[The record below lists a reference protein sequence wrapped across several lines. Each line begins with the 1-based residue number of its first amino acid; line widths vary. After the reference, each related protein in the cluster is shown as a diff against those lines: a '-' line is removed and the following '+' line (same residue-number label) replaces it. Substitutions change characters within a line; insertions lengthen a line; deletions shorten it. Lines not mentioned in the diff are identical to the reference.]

1 MRSCPGL
8 TPRVFGG
15 GRVIELKRFLSLC
28 FIGLLNVF
36 FFWIAFF
43 LLSNAYYVLG
53 AFFLG
58 LVLLI
63 DFFIFNPKG
72 YPYRYVAPALVL
84 LTILVIYP
92 IYFTVKTAFT
102 NYGTG
107 HYMSKEEAIERLL
120 YDPVYTYQ
128 IEDEAVEYKV
138 FLAYDGLTPIYDD
151 FLLLFKINGEI
162 FIAEKPVPVKKKG
175 REVLLSEAQLSA
187 VESTD
192 YQLVPRSE
200 ELSEIRM
207 ITSGEKTYR
216 AFYSPREEFL
226 RLNAPVFKSRI
237 AQFYLQKADFVHPSG
252 NKYAL
257 RIDRTGEWSFLRI
270 ERLYRLDLIQIM
282 ENDRPK
288 TKLVVVN
295 NRTNRPLI
303 EREGSFYDVNE
314 KGEEIY
320 LIGYIDF
327 VGWKNFV
334 RVLRDPR
341 IAGPFLKIFAWTFL
355 WALLSVVLS
364 LAVGLPFA
372 LVLNDP
378 KLKGRNI
385 YRTLLIVPWA
395 IPVFISALVWRNGL
409 LNESYGVIN
418 KFLLPALGLPAI
430 KWMNDPFWA
439 RVGVLLVNIW
449 LTYPYMMTISLGAL
463 QGIPY
468 ELYEAA
474 MIDGAGKI
482 KRFWNITFPLLMT
495 VIAPLLVS
503 SFAFSFNNFT
513 IIYLITGGGPP
524 IPGSTTPTGYTD
536 ILISYVYKLAFQAG
550 TGQDF
555 GLAAAISILIFFLV
569 GGISYV
575 NFRFSGVFEEV
586 GR

>member
-1 MRSCPGL
+1 MEGDH
-8 TPRVFGG
+8 
-15 GRVIELKRFLSLC
+15 VIKKLLSFF

-43 LLSNAYYVLG
+43 LFNNAYYVLG
-53 AFFLG
+53 ALF
-58 LVLLI
+58 LVLVFLI

-84 LTILVIYP
+84 LTVLVIYP

-120 YDPVYTYQ
+120 YDPVYTYE
-128 IEDEAVEYKV
+128 IENESVEYKV
-138 FLAYDGLTPIYDD
+138 FVAYDGLTPIYDD
-151 FLLLFKINGEI
+151 FLILFKIEGNL
-162 FIAEKPVPVKKKG
+162 FLAEKPIPVRKKG
-175 REVLLSEAQLSA
+175 KDVLLSESLL
-187 VESTD
+187 VPIESST
-192 YQLVPRSE
+192 YQLVPWSE
-200 ELSEIRM
+200 ELTEIRM
-207 ITSGEKTYR
+207 ITSEEKTYR
-216 AFYSPREEFL
+216 AFYSPKEEFL
-226 RLNAPVFKSRI
+226 RLNGSMFKSRI
-237 AQFYLQKADFVHPSG
+237 AQFHLQRSDFVHPNG

-257 RIDRTGEWSFLRI
+257 RIDRTGEWNFLRI
-270 ERLYRLDLIQIM
+270 ERLYRLDLVQTL
-282 ENDRPK
+282 ENDKPR
-288 TKLVVVN
+288 TRLVVVN
-295 NRTNRPLI
+295 NRTNKPLI

-314 KGEEIY
+314 KNEEVY
-320 LIGYIDF
+320 LIGYIDS
-327 VGWKNFV
+327 VGWKNFL
-334 RVLRDPR
+334 RILRDPR
-341 IAGPFLKIFAWTFL
+341 ISGPFFKIFAWTFF
-355 WALLSVVLS
+355 WALFSVVFS

-385 YRTLLIVPWA
+385 YRTLLIIPWA

-418 KFLLPALGLPAI
+418 KFLLPALKLPAI
-430 KWMNDPFWA
+430 RWMNDPFWA
-439 RVGVLLVNIW
+439 RVGVLLVNVW

-474 MIDGAGKI
+474 MIDGAGKFR
-482 KRFWNITFPLLMT
+482 RFTGITFPLLMT

-513 IIYLITGGGPP
+513 IIYLITAGGPP

-569 GGISYV
+569 GGISYI

>member
-1 MRSCPGL
+1 LEGDH
-8 TPRVFGG
+8 
-15 GRVIELKRFLSLC
+15 VIKKLLSFF

-36 FFWIAFF
+36 FFWIALF
-43 LLSNAYYVLG
+43 LFNNAYYVLG
-53 AFFLG
+53 ALF
-58 LVLLI
+58 LVLVFLI

-84 LTILVIYP
+84 LTVLVIYP

-120 YDPVYTYQ
+120 YDPVYTYE
-128 IEDEAVEYKV
+128 IENESVEYKV
-138 FLAYDGLTPIYDD
+138 FVAYDGLTPIYDD
-151 FLLLFKINGEI
+151 FLILFKIEGNL
-162 FIAEKPVPVKKKG
+162 FLAEKPIPVRKKG
-175 REVLLSEAQLSA
+175 KDVLLSESLL
-187 VESTD
+187 VPIESST
-192 YQLVPRSE
+192 YQLVPWSE
-200 ELSEIRM
+200 ELTEIRM
-207 ITSGEKTYR
+207 ITSEEKTYR
-216 AFYSPREEFL
+216 AFYSPKEEFL
-226 RLNAPVFKSRI
+226 RLNGSMFKSRI
-237 AQFYLQKADFVHPSG
+237 AQFHLQRSDFVHPNG

-257 RIDRTGEWSFLRI
+257 RIDRTGEWNFLRI
-270 ERLYRLDLIQIM
+270 ERLYRLDLVQTL
-282 ENDRPK
+282 ENDKPR
-288 TKLVVVN
+288 TRLVVVN
-295 NRTNRPLI
+295 NRTNKPLI

-314 KGEEIY
+314 KNEEVY

-327 VGWKNFV
+327 VGWKNFL
-334 RVLRDPR
+334 RILRDPR
-341 IAGPFLKIFAWTFL
+341 ISGPFFKIFAWTFF
-355 WALLSVVLS
+355 WALFSVVFS

-385 YRTLLIVPWA
+385 YRTLLIIPWA

-418 KFLLPALGLPAI
+418 KFLLPALKLPAI
-430 KWMNDPFWA
+430 RWMNDPFWA
-439 RVGVLLVNIW
+439 RVGVLLVNVW

-474 MIDGAGKI
+474 MIDGAGKFR
-482 KRFWNITFPLLMT
+482 RFTGITFPLLMT

-513 IIYLITGGGPP
+513 IIYLITAGGPP

-569 GGISYV
+569 GGISYI

>member
-1 MRSCPGL
+1 MHGFGKLLGL
-8 TPRVFGG
+8 FFV
-15 GRVIELKRFLSLC
+15 
-28 FIGLLNVF
+28 GLLNVF

-43 LLSNAYYVLG
+43 LFGNAYYALGTLFIVL
-53 AFFLG
+53 
-58 LVLLI
+58 VMLI
-63 DFFIFNPKG
+63 DFFIFNPRG

-84 LTILVIYP
+84 LTVLVIYP
-92 IYFTVKTAFT
+92 IYFTIKTAFT

-128 IEDEAVEYKV
+128 VENDSVEYKV
-138 FLAYDGLTPIYDD
+138 FVAYDGFTASHDD
-151 FLLLFKINGEI
+151 FLILFKIDGEL
-162 FIAEKPVPVKKKG
+162 FVGEKPSPVKRKG
-175 REVLLSEAQLSA
+175 KDVLLSEAQLTLVKGSA
-187 VESTD
+187 
-192 YQLVPRSE
+192 YQLVPQSN
-200 ELSEIRM
+200 ELAQIRM
-207 ITSGEKTYR
+207 ILLGEKTYK

-226 RLNAPVFKSRI
+226 KVNEPTFKSRI
-237 AQFYLQKADFVHPSG
+237 GQIHLHRSDYVHPSG

-257 RIDRTGEWSFLRI
+257 RMDRTGEWSFVRI
-270 ERLYRLDLIQIM
+270 ERLYRLDLLQTA
-282 ENDRPK
+282 EDGKPK
-288 TKLVVVN
+288 TKVVVVN

-303 EREGSFYDVNE
+303 EKEGSFYDVNE
-314 KGEEIY
+314 NGEEVY

-327 VGWKNFV
+327 VGWKNFS
-334 RVLRDPR
+334 RVLKDPR
-341 IAGPFLKIFAWTFL
+341 IAGPFLKIFAWTFV
-355 WALLSVVLS
+355 WAVLSVIVS

-418 KFLLPALGLPAI
+418 KFLLPALGLPALR
-430 KWMNDPFWA
+430 WMNDPFWA
-439 RVGVLLVNIW
+439 RVGVILVNVW

-474 MIDGAGKI
+474 MIDGAGKF

-569 GGISYV
+569 GGISYF

-586 GR
+586 GK

>member
-1 MRSCPGL
+1 MYKLGKL
-8 TPRVFGG
+8 
-15 GRVIELKRFLSLC
+15 LKLS
-28 FIGLLNVF
+28 FVGLLNVF

-43 LLSNAYYVLG
+43 LFNNAYYVLG
-53 AFFLG
+53 TLFMI
-58 LVLLI
+58 LVMLI

-72 YPYRYVAPALVL
+72 YPYRYIAPALVL
-84 LTILVIYP
+84 LTVLVIYP
-92 IYFTVKTAFT
+92 IYFTIKTAFT

-128 IEDEAVEYKV
+128 IEDSSAEYKV
-138 FLAYDGLTPIYDD
+138 FVAYDGLTPIYDD
-151 FLLLFKINGEI
+151 FLILFKIDGQLLI
-162 FIAEKPVPVKKKG
+162 GEKPSPVKRKG
-175 REVLLSEAQLSA
+175 RDVLLSEAQLVLVGGSP
-187 VESTD
+187 
-192 YQLVPRSE
+192 YQLVPQSD
-200 ELSEIRM
+200 ELEQIRM
-207 ITSGEKTYR
+207 VLLEDKTYR
-216 AFYSPREEFL
+216 AFYSPNEEFL
-226 RLNAPVFKSRI
+226 RINAPIFKSRI
-237 AQFYLQKADFVHPSG
+237 GQIHLHKSDYVHPNG
-252 NKYAL
+252 DKYAL
-257 RIDRTGEWSFLRI
+257 RIDRVGEWSFVKI
-270 ERLYRLDLIQIM
+270 ERLYRLDLVQTI

-288 TKLVVVN
+288 VKIAVFN
-295 NRTNRPLI
+295 NRTNKPLV
-303 EREGSFYDVNE
+303 EKEGSFYDVNE
-314 KGEEIY
+314 RGEEIY
-320 LIGYIDF
+320 LIGYIDL
-327 VGWKNFV
+327 VGWKNFL
-334 RVLRDPR
+334 RILRDPR
-341 IAGPFLKIFAWTFL
+341 IAGPFLKIFAWTFV
-355 WALLSVVLS
+355 WAVLSVVVS
-364 LAVGLPFA
+364 LVVGLPFA

-378 KLKGRNI
+378 RLKGKNV
-385 YRTLLIVPWA
+385 YRTLLIIPWA

-418 KFLLPALGLPAI
+418 RFLLPALGLPAI
-430 KWMNDPFWA
+430 RWMNDPFWA
-439 RVGVLLVNIW
+439 RFGVVLVNVW

-474 MIDGAGKI
+474 MIDGAGKV

-575 NFRFSGVFEEV
+575 NFKFSGVFEEV

>member
-1 MRSCPGL
+1 MIKKL
-8 TPRVFGG
+8 
-15 GRVIELKRFLSLC
+15 LSFF

-43 LLSNAYYVLG
+43 LFNNAYYVLG
-53 AFFLG
+53 ALF
-58 LVLLI
+58 LVLVFLI

-84 LTILVIYP
+84 LTVLVIYP

-120 YDPVYTYQ
+120 YDPVYTYE
-128 IEDEAVEYKV
+128 IENESVEYKV
-138 FLAYDGLTPIYDD
+138 FVAYDGLTPIYND
-151 FLLLFKINGEI
+151 FLILFKIEGNL
-162 FIAEKPVPVKKKG
+162 FLAEKPIPVRKKG
-175 REVLLSEAQLSA
+175 KDVLLSESLL
-187 VESTD
+187 VPIESST
-192 YQLVPRSE
+192 YQLVPWSE
-200 ELSEIRM
+200 ELTEIRM
-207 ITSGEKTYR
+207 ITSEEKTYR
-216 AFYSPREEFL
+216 AFYSPKEEFL
-226 RLNAPVFKSRI
+226 RLNGPMFKSRI
-237 AQFYLQKADFVHPSG
+237 AQFHLQRSDFVHPNG

-257 RIDRTGEWSFLRI
+257 RIDRTGEWNFLRI
-270 ERLYRLDLIQIM
+270 ERLYRLDLVQTL
-282 ENDRPK
+282 ENDKPR
-288 TKLVVVN
+288 TRLVVVN
-295 NRTNRPLI
+295 NRTNKPLI

-314 KGEEIY
+314 KNEEVY

-327 VGWKNFV
+327 VGWKNFL
-334 RVLRDPR
+334 RILRDPR
-341 IAGPFLKIFAWTFL
+341 ISGPFFKIFAWTFF
-355 WALLSVVLS
+355 WALFSVVFS

-385 YRTLLIVPWA
+385 YRTLLIIPWA

-418 KFLLPALGLPAI
+418 KFLLPALKLPAI
-430 KWMNDPFWA
+430 RWMNDPFWA
-439 RVGVLLVNIW
+439 RVGVLLVNVW

-474 MIDGAGKI
+474 MIDGAGKFR
-482 KRFWNITFPLLMT
+482 RFTGITFPLLMT

-513 IIYLITGGGPP
+513 IIYLITAGGPP

-569 GGISYV
+569 GGISYI

>member
-1 MRSCPGL
+1 MEWEH
-8 TPRVFGG
+8 
-15 GRVIELKRFLSLC
+15 VIKKLLSFS

-43 LLSNAYYVLG
+43 LFNNAYYALG
-53 AFFLG
+53 ALFLI
-58 LVLLI
+58 LVFLI

-84 LTILVIYP
+84 LTVLVIYP

-107 HYMSKEEAIERLL
+107 HYMPKEEAIERLL
-120 YDPVYTYQ
+120 YDPVYTY
-128 IEDEAVEYKV
+128 EVGNEAVEYKL
-138 FLAYDGLTPIYDD
+138 FIAYDGLIPMYDD
-151 FLLLFKINGEI
+151 FLILFKIEGTL
-162 FIAEKPVPVKKKG
+162 FIAEKPIPIKKKG
-175 REVLLSEAQLSA
+175 KDVLLSEAQLIPI
-187 VESTD
+187 ESST
-192 YQLVPRSE
+192 YQRVPQSE
-200 ELSEIRM
+200 DLTEIRM

-216 AFYSPREEFL
+216 AFYSPQEEFL
-226 RLNAPVFKSRI
+226 RLNAPLFKSRI
-237 AQFYLQKADFVHPSG
+237 AQFYLQKSEFVHPNG
-252 NKYAL
+252 NRYAL
-257 RIDRTGEWSFLRI
+257 RIDRTGEWSFARI
-270 ERLYRLDLIQIM
+270 ERLYRLDLMQTL
-282 ENDRPK
+282 ENDKPR
-288 TKLVVVN
+288 TKLIVVN
-295 NRTNRPLI
+295 NKTNRPLI

-314 KGEEIY
+314 KNEEVY

-327 VGWKNFV
+327 VGWKNFL
-334 RVLRDPR
+334 RILRDPR
-341 IAGPFLKIFAWTFL
+341 ITGPFFKIFVWTFL

-378 KLKGRNI
+378 KLRGRNI
-385 YRTLLIVPWA
+385 YRTLLIIPWA
-395 IPVFISALVWRNGL
+395 IPVFISALIWRNGL
-409 LNESYGVIN
+409 FNESYGVIN
-418 KFLLPALGLPAI
+418 KFLLPALGLPI
-430 KWMNDPFWA
+430 IRWMNDPFWA
-439 RVGVLLVNIW
+439 RVAVLLVNVW

-474 MIDGAGKI
+474 MIDGAGKFR
-482 KRFWNITFPLLMT
+482 RFTSITFPLLMA

-513 IIYLITGGGPP
+513 IIYLITAGGPP

-586 GR
+586 GK

>member
-1 MRSCPGL
+1 MIKLGKL
-8 TPRVFGG
+8 
-15 GRVIELKRFLSLC
+15 LSL
-28 FIGLLNVF
+28 FFVALLNVF
-36 FFWIAFF
+36 FLWIAFF
-43 LLSNAYYVLG
+43 LFNNAYYALG
-53 AFFLG
+53 TLFMI
-58 LVLLI
+58 LVFLI

-84 LTILVIYP
+84 LTVLVIYP

-120 YDPVYTYQ
+120 YDPVYTY
-128 IEDEAVEYKV
+128 EVENEAVEYKV
-138 FLAYDGLTPIYDD
+138 FVFYEGLTPIYDD
-151 FLLLFKINGEI
+151 FLVLFKINDEM
-162 FIAEKPVPVKKKG
+162 FVAEKPTPVKKKG
-175 REVLLSEAQLSA
+175 KDVLLSESKLVP
-187 VESTD
+187 VEGSN
-192 YQLVPRSE
+192 YQLVPGTDEFSQ
-200 ELSEIRM
+200 IRM
-207 ITSGEKTYR
+207 VVSGEKTYR
-216 AFYSPREEFL
+216 AFYSPHDDFL
-226 RLNAPVFKSRI
+226 RINGPSFKSRI
-237 AQFYLQKADFVHPSG
+237 AQFYLQKSEFVHSNG
-252 NKYAL
+252 NRYAL
-257 RIDRTGEWSFLRI
+257 RIDPTGEWNFVRI
-270 ERLYRLDLIQIM
+270 ERLYRLDLIQTV
-282 ENDRPK
+282 ENDKPR
-288 TKLVVVN
+288 TKLAVVN
-295 NRTNRPLI
+295 NRTNKPLI

-314 KGEEIY
+314 KGEEVY

-327 VGWKNFV
+327 VGWKNFL
-334 RVLRDPR
+334 RVLKDPR

-378 KLKGRNI
+378 KLRGRNI
-385 YRTLLIVPWA
+385 YRTLLIIPWA

-418 KFLLPALGLPAI
+418 KFLLPMFGLPAI
-430 KWMNDPFWA
+430 RWMNDPFWA

-474 MIDGAGKI
+474 MIDGAGKFR
-482 KRFWNITFPLLMT
+482 RFTNITFPLLMT

-555 GLAAAISILIFFLV
+555 GLAAAISIFIFFLV

>member
-1 MRSCPGL
+1 MYKLGKL
-8 TPRVFGG
+8 
-15 GRVIELKRFLSLC
+15 LKLS
-28 FIGLLNVF
+28 FVGLLNVF

-43 LLSNAYYVLG
+43 LFNNAYYVLG
-53 AFFLG
+53 TLFMI
-58 LVLLI
+58 LVMLI

-72 YPYRYVAPALVL
+72 YPYRYIAPALVL
-84 LTILVIYP
+84 LTVLVIYP
-92 IYFTVKTAFT
+92 IYFTIKTAFT

-128 IEDEAVEYKV
+128 IEDSSAEYKV
-138 FLAYDGLTPIYDD
+138 FVAYDGLTPIYDD
-151 FLLLFKINGEI
+151 FLILFKIDGQLLI
-162 FIAEKPVPVKKKG
+162 GEKPSPVKRKG
-175 REVLLSEAQLSA
+175 RDVLLSEAQLVLVGGSP
-187 VESTD
+187 
-192 YQLVPRSE
+192 YQLVPQSD
-200 ELSEIRM
+200 ELEQIRM
-207 ITSGEKTYR
+207 VLLEDKTYR
-216 AFYSPREEFL
+216 AFYSPNEEFL
-226 RLNAPVFKSRI
+226 RINAPIFKSRI
-237 AQFYLQKADFVHPSG
+237 GQIHLHKSDYVHPNG
-252 NKYAL
+252 DKYAL
-257 RIDRTGEWSFLRI
+257 RIDRVGEWSFVKI
-270 ERLYRLDLIQIM
+270 ERLYRLDLVQTI

-288 TKLVVVN
+288 VKIAVFN
-295 NRTNRPLI
+295 NRTNKPLV
-303 EREGSFYDVNE
+303 EKEGSFYDVNE
-314 KGEEIY
+314 RGEEIY

-327 VGWKNFV
+327 VGWKNFL
-334 RVLRDPR
+334 RILRDPR
-341 IAGPFLKIFAWTFL
+341 IAGPFLKIFAWTFV
-355 WALLSVVLS
+355 WAVLSVVVS
-364 LAVGLPFA
+364 LVVGLPFA

-378 KLKGRNI
+378 RLKGKNV
-385 YRTLLIVPWA
+385 YRTLLIIPWA

-418 KFLLPALGLPAI
+418 RFLLPALGLPAI
-430 KWMNDPFWA
+430 RWMNDPFWA
-439 RVGVLLVNIW
+439 RFGVVLVNVW

-474 MIDGAGKI
+474 MIDGAGKV

-575 NFRFSGVFEEV
+575 NFKFSGVFEEV

>member
-1 MRSCPGL
+1 MKPHPGRIAPGFGGRSCDQKA
-8 TPRVFGG
+8 F
-15 GRVIELKRFLSLC
+15 ELFLYRP
-28 FIGLLNVF
+28 FERLL
-36 FFWIAFF
+36 FWIAFF
-43 LLSNAYYVLG
+43 LFNNAYYVLG
-53 AFFLG
+53 ALF
-58 LVLLI
+58 LVLVFLI

-84 LTILVIYP
+84 LTVLVIYP

-120 YDPVYTYQ
+120 YDPVYTYE
-128 IEDEAVEYKV
+128 IENESVEYKV
-138 FLAYDGLTPIYDD
+138 FVAYDGLTPIYDD
-151 FLLLFKINGEI
+151 FLILFKIEGNL
-162 FIAEKPVPVKKKG
+162 FLAEKPIPVRKKG
-175 REVLLSEAQLSA
+175 KDVLLSESLL
-187 VESTD
+187 VPIESST
-192 YQLVPRSE
+192 YQLVPWSE
-200 ELSEIRM
+200 ELTEIRM
-207 ITSGEKTYR
+207 ITSEEKTYR
-216 AFYSPREEFL
+216 AFYSPKEEFL
-226 RLNAPVFKSRI
+226 RLNGSMFKSRI
-237 AQFYLQKADFVHPSG
+237 AQFHLQRSDFVHPNG

-257 RIDRTGEWSFLRI
+257 RIDRTGEWNFLRI
-270 ERLYRLDLIQIM
+270 ERLYRLDLVQTL
-282 ENDRPK
+282 ENDKPR
-288 TKLVVVN
+288 TRLVVVN
-295 NRTNRPLI
+295 NRTNKPLI

-314 KGEEIY
+314 KNEEVY

-327 VGWKNFV
+327 VGWKNFL
-334 RVLRDPR
+334 RILRDPR
-341 IAGPFLKIFAWTFL
+341 ISGPFFKIFAWTFF
-355 WALLSVVLS
+355 WALFSVVFS

-385 YRTLLIVPWA
+385 YRTLLIIPWA

-418 KFLLPALGLPAI
+418 KFLLPALKLPAI
-430 KWMNDPFWA
+430 RWMNDPFWA
-439 RVGVLLVNIW
+439 RVGVLLVNVW

-474 MIDGAGKI
+474 MIDGAGKFR
-482 KRFWNITFPLLMT
+482 RFTGITFPLLMT

-513 IIYLITGGGPP
+513 IIYLITAGGPP

-569 GGISYV
+569 GGISYI

>member
-1 MRSCPGL
+1 LEGDH
-8 TPRVFGG
+8 
-15 GRVIELKRFLSLC
+15 VIKKLLSFF

-43 LLSNAYYVLG
+43 LFNNAYYVLG
-53 AFFLG
+53 ALF
-58 LVLLI
+58 LVLVFLI

-84 LTILVIYP
+84 LTVLVIYP

-120 YDPVYTYQ
+120 YDPVYTYE
-128 IEDEAVEYKV
+128 IENESVEYKV
-138 FLAYDGLTPIYDD
+138 FVAYDGLTPIYDD
-151 FLLLFKINGEI
+151 FLILFKIEGNL
-162 FIAEKPVPVKKKG
+162 FLAEKPIPVRKKG
-175 REVLLSEAQLSA
+175 KDVLLSESLL
-187 VESTD
+187 VPIESST
-192 YQLVPRSE
+192 YQLVPWSE
-200 ELSEIRM
+200 ELTEIRM
-207 ITSGEKTYR
+207 ITSEEKTYR
-216 AFYSPREEFL
+216 AFYSPKEEFL
-226 RLNAPVFKSRI
+226 RLNGSMFKSRI
-237 AQFYLQKADFVHPSG
+237 AQFHLQRSDFVHPNG

-257 RIDRTGEWSFLRI
+257 RIDRTGEWNFLRI
-270 ERLYRLDLIQIM
+270 ERLYRLDLVQTL
-282 ENDRPK
+282 ENDKPR
-288 TKLVVVN
+288 TRLVVVN
-295 NRTNRPLI
+295 NRTNKPLI

-314 KGEEIY
+314 KNEEVY

-327 VGWKNFV
+327 VGWKNFL
-334 RVLRDPR
+334 RILRDPR
-341 IAGPFLKIFAWTFL
+341 ISGPFFKIFAWTFF
-355 WALLSVVLS
+355 WALFSVVFS

-385 YRTLLIVPWA
+385 YRTLLIIPWA

-418 KFLLPALGLPAI
+418 KFLLPALKLPAI
-430 KWMNDPFWA
+430 RWMNDPFWA
-439 RVGVLLVNIW
+439 RVGVLLVNVW

-474 MIDGAGKI
+474 MIDGAGKFR
-482 KRFWNITFPLLMT
+482 RFTGITFPLLMT

-513 IIYLITGGGPP
+513 IIYLITAGGPP

-569 GGISYV
+569 GGISYI

>member
-1 MRSCPGL
+1 MYKLGKLLR
-8 TPRVFGG
+8 
-15 GRVIELKRFLSLC
+15 LS
-28 FIGLLNVF
+28 FVGLLNVF

-43 LLSNAYYVLG
+43 LFSNAYYALGILFMVL
-53 AFFLG
+53 
-58 LVLLI
+58 VMLI

-72 YPYRYVAPALVL
+72 YPYRYIAPALVL
-84 LTILVIYP
+84 LTVLVIYP
-92 IYFTVKTAFT
+92 IYFTIKTAFT

-128 IEDEAVEYKV
+128 VEDSSAEYKV
-138 FLAYDGLTPIYDD
+138 FVAYDGLTPIYDD
-151 FLLLFKINGEI
+151 FLILFKIDGQLLIGE
-162 FIAEKPVPVKKKG
+162 KSSPVKRKG
-175 REVLLSEAQLSA
+175 KDVLLSEAQLLFVRGSP
-187 VESTD
+187 
-192 YQLVPRSE
+192 YQLVPQSD
-200 ELSEIRM
+200 ELEQIRM
-207 ITSGEKTYR
+207 VLLEDKTYR
-216 AFYSPREEFL
+216 AFYSPNEEFL
-226 RLNAPVFKSRI
+226 RINAPTFKSRI
-237 AQFYLQKADFVHPSG
+237 GQIHLHKSDYVHPNG
-252 NKYAL
+252 DKYAL
-257 RIDRTGEWSFLRI
+257 RIDRTGEWSFVKI
-270 ERLYRLDLIQIM
+270 ERLYRLDLVQTI

-288 TKLVVVN
+288 MRIAVFN
-295 NRTNRPLI
+295 NRTNKPLI
-303 EREGSFYDVNE
+303 EKEGSFYDVNE

-327 VGWKNFV
+327 VGWKNFF
-334 RVLRDPR
+334 RILRDPR
-341 IAGPFLKIFAWTFL
+341 IAGPFLKIFAWTFV
-355 WALLSVVLS
+355 WAMLSVVVS

-378 KLKGRNI
+378 KLRGKNL
-385 YRTLLIVPWA
+385 YRTLLIIPWA

-409 LNESYGVIN
+409 LNESYGIIN
-418 KFLLPALGLPAI
+418 KFLLPTLGLPALR
-430 KWMNDPFWA
+430 WMNDPFWA
-439 RVGVLLVNIW
+439 RFGVVLVNVW

-575 NFRFSGVFEEV
+575 NFKFSGVFEEV

>member
-1 MRSCPGL
+1 MIKKL
-8 TPRVFGG
+8 
-15 GRVIELKRFLSLC
+15 LSFF

-36 FFWIAFF
+36 FFWIALF
-43 LLSNAYYVLG
+43 LFNNAYYVLG
-53 AFFLG
+53 ALF
-58 LVLLI
+58 LVLVFLI

-84 LTILVIYP
+84 LTVLVIYP

-120 YDPVYTYQ
+120 YDPVYTYE
-128 IEDEAVEYKV
+128 IENESVEYKV
-138 FLAYDGLTPIYDD
+138 FVAYDGLTPIYDD
-151 FLLLFKINGEI
+151 FLILFKIEGNL
-162 FIAEKPVPVKKKG
+162 FLAEKPIPVRKKG
-175 REVLLSEAQLSA
+175 KDVLLSESLL
-187 VESTD
+187 VPIESST
-192 YQLVPRSE
+192 YQLVPWSE
-200 ELSEIRM
+200 ELTEIRM
-207 ITSGEKTYR
+207 ITSEEKTYR
-216 AFYSPREEFL
+216 AFYSPKEEFL
-226 RLNAPVFKSRI
+226 RLNGSMFKSRI
-237 AQFYLQKADFVHPSG
+237 AQFHLQRSDFVHPNG

-257 RIDRTGEWSFLRI
+257 RIDRTGEWNFLRI
-270 ERLYRLDLIQIM
+270 ERLYRLDLVQTL
-282 ENDRPK
+282 ENDKPR
-288 TKLVVVN
+288 TRLVVVN
-295 NRTNRPLI
+295 NRTNKPLI

-314 KGEEIY
+314 KNEEVY

-327 VGWKNFV
+327 VGWKNFL
-334 RVLRDPR
+334 RILRDPR
-341 IAGPFLKIFAWTFL
+341 ISGPFFKIFAWTFF
-355 WALLSVVLS
+355 WALFSVVFS

-385 YRTLLIVPWA
+385 YRTLLIIPWA

-418 KFLLPALGLPAI
+418 KFLLPALKLPAI
-430 KWMNDPFWA
+430 RWMNDPFWA
-439 RVGVLLVNIW
+439 RVGVLLVNVW

-474 MIDGAGKI
+474 MIDGAGKFR
-482 KRFWNITFPLLMT
+482 RFTGITFPLLMT

-513 IIYLITGGGPP
+513 IIYLITAGGPP

-569 GGISYV
+569 GGISYI

>member
-1 MRSCPGL
+1 LEGDH
-8 TPRVFGG
+8 
-15 GRVIELKRFLSLC
+15 VIKKLLSFF

-43 LLSNAYYVLG
+43 LFNNAYYVLG
-53 AFFLG
+53 ALF
-58 LVLLI
+58 LVLVFLI

-84 LTILVIYP
+84 LTVLVIYP

-120 YDPVYTYQ
+120 YDPVYTYE
-128 IEDEAVEYKV
+128 IENESVEYKV
-138 FLAYDGLTPIYDD
+138 FVAYDGLTPIYDD
-151 FLLLFKINGEI
+151 FLILFKIEGNLLL
-162 FIAEKPVPVKKKG
+162 AEKPIPVRKKG
-175 REVLLSEAQLSA
+175 KDVLLSESLLLSI
-187 VESTD
+187 ESST
-192 YQLVPRSE
+192 YQLVPWSE
-200 ELSEIRM
+200 ELTEIRM
-207 ITSGEKTYR
+207 ITSEEKTYR
-216 AFYSPREEFL
+216 AFYSPKEEFL
-226 RLNAPVFKSRI
+226 RLNGSMFKSRI
-237 AQFYLQKADFVHPSG
+237 AQFHLQRSDFVHPNG

-257 RIDRTGEWSFLRI
+257 RIDRTGEWNFLRI
-270 ERLYRLDLIQIM
+270 ERLYRLDLVQTL
-282 ENDRPK
+282 ENDKPR
-288 TKLVVVN
+288 TRLVVVN
-295 NRTNRPLI
+295 NRTNKPLI

-314 KGEEIY
+314 KNEEVY

-327 VGWKNFV
+327 VGWKNFL
-334 RVLRDPR
+334 RILRDPR
-341 IAGPFLKIFAWTFL
+341 ISGPFFKIFAWTFF
-355 WALLSVVLS
+355 WALFSVVFS

-385 YRTLLIVPWA
+385 YRTLLIIPWA

-418 KFLLPALGLPAI
+418 KFLLPALKLPAI
-430 KWMNDPFWA
+430 RWMNDPFWA
-439 RVGVLLVNIW
+439 RVGVLLVNVW

-474 MIDGAGKI
+474 MIDGAGKFR
-482 KRFWNITFPLLMT
+482 RFTGITFPLLMT

-513 IIYLITGGGPP
+513 IIYLITAGGPP

-569 GGISYV
+569 GGISYI